1 MINNFIGIVGRDK
14 QKTTE
19 VVEKIIK
26 NTNSKTD
33 QGNIQMNIL
42 INNKDLLEN
51 CSFLKEIGSKEILII
66 EDENYEYIQ
75 NQLGIN
81 ILTINDIEYIV
92 TKYKNE
98 VNE

>member
-92 TKYKNE
+92 TK
-98 VNE
+98 